1 MPERVV
7 SVPDIQSL
15 MLPLLQVLSDGKEW
29 FHRDIVIKVA
39 DNMNLTI
46 EQREQSSSKKGK
58 TKLSYNLEWTE
69 TNLFKANLIM
79 KPHRTCYRITEEG
92 KAILRKKP
100 ERIDARFLMAHSSAY
115 VQWRG
120 QWKKTQTEENENGEI
135 ENTSELTVKQPD
147 ELLEDTFSIICSD
160 LAQELLDQVK
170 SSHWRFFEQTVVDL
184 LTNMGYG
191 GSRQDAAKV
200 VGKSG
205 DNGIDGV
212 INEDKLG
219 LDVVYIQ
226 AKKYTDSVTISQV
239 RDFAG
244 ALLAKKARKGVFI
257 TTSSFP
263 KSAEEFVAQIEPK
276 VILIDGQRL
285 AQLMIEYNVGVTV
298 KNTYEVKRIDYD
310 YFDENEL

>member
-7 SVPDIQSL
+7 SVPDFQS
-15 MLPLLQVLSDGKEW
+15 MILPFLNILSDGKEW
-29 FHRDIVIKVA
+29 FRKDMIKA
-39 DNMNLTI
+39 IAETLKLTE
-46 EQREQSSSKKGK
+46 EQRNMSHAKSGVNIFS
-58 TKLSYNLEWTE
+58 NNIAWVE
-69 TNLFKANLIM
+69 TNLLKAELISR
-79 KPHRTCYRITEEG
+79 PQRACYQITSAGQE
-92 KAILRKKP
+92 ILRKNP
-100 ERIDARFLMAHSSAY
+100 ASINLRFLRDNCPVYAQWLQTRVKKKEDYGNEEPLELITELPEEQLKNAHS
-115 VQWRG
+115 
-120 QWKKTQTEENENGEI
+120 I
-135 ENTSELTVKQPD
+135 M
-147 ELLEDTFSIICSD
+147 CSD

-184 LTNMGYG
+184 LTKMGYG